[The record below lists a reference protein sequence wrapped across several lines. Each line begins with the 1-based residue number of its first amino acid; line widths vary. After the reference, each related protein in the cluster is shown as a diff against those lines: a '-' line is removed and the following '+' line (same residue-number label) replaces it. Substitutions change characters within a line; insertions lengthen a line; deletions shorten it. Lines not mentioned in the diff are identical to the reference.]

1 MLVGV
6 RYDLLDRFKFAKAIR
21 TVRVEKMNFIKS
33 LPFHLLWLVLVNCLF
48 LSKVVLSESPSS
60 ENDVLP
66 VNGYGLTI
74 LDNTNGIENPDLNRG
89 FDLIK

>member
-1 MLVGV
+1 MPVGV
-6 RYDLLDRFKFAKAIR
+6 RYDLLNRLKSEIDLLNSVA
-21 TVRVEKMNFIKS
+21 KMNFIKS

-48 LSKVVLSESPSS
+48 LSKVALSESPSS

-66 VNGYGLTI
+66 GNGYGLTI
-74 LDNTNGIENPDLNRG
+74 MDSTSSIENPELNRG

>member
-1 MLVGV
+1 MNSV
-6 RYDLLDRFKFAKAIR
+6 A
-21 TVRVEKMNFIKS
+21 KMNFIKS

-48 LSKVVLSESPSS
+48 LSKVALSESPSS
-60 ENDVLP
+60 EKNDVLP

-74 LDNTNGIENPDLNRG
+74 MDSTSSIENPELNRG